1 LPLVP
6 IEEISKAI
14 KKGESGEEGV
24 AVASVAYKLDS
35 SDSD

>member
-6 IEEISKAI
+6 IEEISKAV
-14 KKGESGEEGV
+14 KKGESGKEGV
-24 AVASVAYKLDS
+24 AVAFAAYKFNS

>member
-6 IEEISKAI
+6 IEEISKAV
-14 KKGESGEEGV
+14 GESGKEGV
-24 AVASVAYKLDS
+24 AVAFAAYKFNS